1 VSDLKT
7 RWHAVVPPPLAAW
20 LLSLALLLLASL
32 PMQGTALAQLAT
44 SPGVRGWLYESPTYG
59 WLLIAQQPEWRIA
72 NASSADGVDGV
83 HLVSN
88 VGSGADDYFIS
99 VMDDGRGAEG
109 CARDLVQSLAA
120 AYPDTPLQGWHGP
133 EVEYSE
139 IHDPDEFNA
148 YASVPNDD
156 PDQVI
161 LAYIQCHRGEQGLLI
176 GETLLRTARDVN
188 SPTADLPLLA
198 PIWPGDGHTG
208 HARGSAS
215 PDGVTAPGVVRF
227 LARGWAAGE
236 SGYPFPFSCIDQ
248 ESFTRP
254 SEPPPPDRGW
264 FVCDGQIAN
273 VDVVP
278 ATIDLQKN
286 VLGCAPVPTG
296 EPLPSGC
303 AGTLV
308 APNQYEVL
316 SGPPGVTGPN
326 VTLAP
331 GESLELALWYALP
344 GGDAPLEIF
353 YQEPDRTVVVGPTF
367 FTEGTGSRPRVR
379 LGR

>member
-1 VSDLKT
+1 MVD
-7 RWHAVVPPPLAAW
+7 RR
-20 LLSLALLLLASL
+20 LLMILPLLLLLPLLASG
-32 PMQGTALAQLAT
+32 PVAAQNPG
-44 SPGVRGWLYESPTYG
+44 PGVRGTLYESPTYG
-59 WLLIAQQPEWRIA
+59 WVVIAQQPEWSIA
-72 NASSADGVDGV
+72 NASTADGVDGV

-99 VMDDGRGAEG
+99 AMDDGRGAEG
-109 CARDLVQSLAA
+109 CVRDLAQSLAA

-133 EVEYSE
+133 EIEYSE

-148 YASVPNDD
+148 YASVPNDA
-156 PDQVI
+156 PDQAI

-198 PIWPGDGHTG
+198 PMWPGDGHTG
-208 HARGSAS
+208 RARGGAL

-227 LARGWAAGE
+227 LARGWPAGE

-248 ESFTRP
+248 ESFMRP

-278 ATIDLQKN
+278 ATIDLQKI
-286 VLGCAPVPTG
+286 VLGCDPVPTG
-296 EPLPSGC
+296 ASLPSGC
-303 AGTLV
+303 TGALV
-308 APNQYEVL
+308 APSQYEVL
-316 SGPPGVTGPN
+316 SGPPDATGST

-331 GESLELALWYALP
+331 GESIELALWYALP
-344 GGDAPLEIF
+344 GGDAPLEIS

-367 FTEGTGSRPRVR
+367 FTEGTSGRPRVR